1 MNDELNEQLK
11 SVLADSFMLYLKAQ
25 GYHWNVEGILFPMLH
40 EFFQKI
46 YEEVYS
52 SIDQTAEEIRARD
65 GQAPHTLIELDKY
78 RTIMDSSAVGA
89 QSMIADLKVA
99 NQAVIESLF
108 KAIAMAEQKNEQGLM
123 DYLAGRID
131 AHKKHNWMLTA
142 TLKSSGEQ

>member
-1 MNDELNEQLK
+1 MNDLNEQLK
-11 SVLADSFMLYLKAQ
+11 VVLADSFMLYLKAH

-40 EFFQKI
+40 DFFAKI
-46 YEEVYS
+46 YEEVYA

-65 GQAPHTLIELDKY
+65 GYAPHNLVELDKY
-78 RTIMDSSAVGA
+78 RTIADTNAVGA

-108 KAIAMAEQKNEQGLM
+108 KAVEMAEEKNEQGLM

>member
-1 MNDELNEQLK
+1 MNELNEQLK
-11 SVLADSFMLYLKAQ
+11 AVLADSFMLYLKAQ

-40 EFFQKI
+40 DFFGDI
-46 YEEVYS
+46 YQEVYA
-52 SIDQTAEEIRARD
+52 SIDQTAEKIRARD
-65 GQAPHTLIELDKY
+65 GYAPHTLVELDKY
-78 RTIMDSSAVGA
+78 TTITSATALGA
-89 QSMIADLKVA
+89 QGMIADLKIA

-108 KAIAMAEQKNEQGLM
+108 KAVEIAEEKNEQGLM

>member
-1 MNDELNEQLK
+1 MNELSEQLK
-11 SVLADSFMLYLKAQ
+11 AVLADSFMLYLKAQ

-40 EFFQKI
+40 KFFKKI
-46 YEEVYS
+46 YEEVYG

-78 RTIMDSSAVGA
+78 RTITDTSAVGA
-89 QSMIADLKVA
+89 QAMIADLKVA

-108 KAIAMAEQKNEQGLM
+108 KAIAMAQEKNEQGLM